1 MNVNLFAFNLVIN
14 IEKTDRDE
22 KAEVDPSILKLDI
35 FGFVCLFYLTSR
47 YFHSHIDITSFTR
60 SATNSHLY
68 MVLMAAVLRVQYAC
82 LKTGSLF

>member
-35 FGFVCLFYLTSR
+35 FGFVC
-47 YFHSHIDITSFTR
+47 FT
-60 SATNSHLY
+60 
-68 MVLMAAVLRVQYAC
+68 
-82 LKTGSLF
+82 